1 MYVKYSWILKHVKW
15 FYHPGSD
22 KDEESVVNWI
32 KAASIIT
39 QKNPVKYGLLDKSG
53 DKLPTPQHQ
62 EGYIVHLGD
71 HDWVLSGIVAKNTV
85 IYLKEIAKTDYNF
98 SDKDLNGKLFNDF
111 RNYIGA
117 QVSFMYLHNLMAQNG
132 LEDVRNLVHQI
143 VLK

>member
-1 MYVKYSWILKHVKW
+1 MLK
-15 FYHPGSD
+15 
-22 KDEESVVNWI
+22 
-32 KAASIIT
+32 
-39 QKNPVKYGLLDKSG
+39 KNPVKYGLLDKSG